1 MHVCSLQYTQKIILK
16 KMMYFQSYL
25 HLNKSDRHV
34 SDLPYFHTCANISC
48 SSFTL
53 CVPYISPERHKH
65 EMDEN

>member
-1 MHVCSLQYTQKIILK
+1 
-16 KMMYFQSYL
+16 MMYFQSYL